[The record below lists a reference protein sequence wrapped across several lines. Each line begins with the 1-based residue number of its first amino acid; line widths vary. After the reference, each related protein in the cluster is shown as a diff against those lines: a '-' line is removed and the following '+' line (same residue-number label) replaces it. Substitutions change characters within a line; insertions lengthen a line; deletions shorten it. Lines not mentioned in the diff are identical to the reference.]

1 MADRRPSKL
10 GVAWTAGR
18 LAGRRLLGLRAG
30 ERDLELGELLTG
42 QLDQMKGLAMK
53 VGQIVSYLD
62 VPLPE
67 PVQEQLAR
75 LQTGQRGMAPAQVR
89 NVIEGALGRPVEA
102 AFEAF
107 DWEPV
112 AAASIGQVHRATA
125 RGRAVAV
132 KVQYPEVARSFGD
145 DLRAVGRLSSLASLA
160 SAVDGRALV
169 DELRERLGE
178 ECDYLREARAQAAF
192 ARAFA
197 DDRDVIVPTV
207 FPERSAA
214 TVLTTA
220 WIDGEGFSALRPG
233 GDDRANEAI
242 AASEHLLAA
251 EPDSDPDTLAQRRRD
266 AVATTL
272 VRFAYRSLWQLA
284 AIQADPHP
292 GNFIFPCATT
302 DDPAPGRVAFLD
314 FGCVRVLD
322 PAMVEALRAIAMTV
336 RDGDRPR
343 FRAAAQALGVVGK
356 PKAFDYDHFFAVM
369 EHLHR
374 PLVAP
379 RFSFDPGYVREGYAL
394 NGPGSPNARAMAM
407 PPAYIWV
414 ARLQW
419 GLWSI
424 LARLR
429 ARVALRGTMDALLA
443 SPIAPLQLDAP
454 AGLGSPVAAPASTFA
469 PAPASAE
476 ARP

>member
-1 MADRRPSKL
+1 MTDRKPSKL

-18 LAGRRLLGLRAG
+18 LAGRRLLGLREGA
-30 ERDLELGELLTG
+30 RDLELGELLTG

-75 LQTGQRGMAPAQVR
+75 LQTGQRGMPAARVRQV
-89 NVIEGALGRPVEA
+89 VEAALGVPLEA

-107 DWEPV
+107 DWDPV
-112 AAASIGQVHRATA
+112 AAASIGQVHRASV
-125 RGRAVAV
+125 RGRPVAV

-145 DLRAVGRLSSLASLA
+145 DLRAAGRLSSLASLA

-169 DELRERLGE
+169 DELRQRLVE

-197 DDRDVIVPTV
+197 DDRDVIVPEV
-207 FPERSAA
+207 LAERSAA

-220 WIDGEGFSALRPG
+220 WIDGEGFSALCSGAGMDAERA
-233 GDDRANEAI
+233 DRSGAI
-242 AASEHLLAA
+242 AEPRAGA
-251 EPDSDPDTLAQRRRD
+251 EPTPQARRD
-266 AVATTL
+266 AVAATL

-292 GNFIFPCATT
+292 GNFVFPLASAEH
-302 DDPAPGRVAFLD
+302 PAPGRVAFLD

-322 PAMVEALRAIAMTV
+322 PAMTEALRGIAAAV

-343 FRAAAQALGVVGK
+343 FRQAVQALGVVGK
-356 PKAFDYDHFFAVM
+356 PKSFDYEHFFAVM

-374 PLVAP
+374 PFLAP
-379 RFSFDPGYVREGYAL
+379 RFAIDPDYVREGYAL
-394 NGPGSPNARAMAM
+394 NGPGSPNARTMAM

-429 ARVALRGTMDALLA
+429 ATTSLRDTTEALLG
-443 SPIAPLQLDAP
+443 SPATPLRLDA
-454 AGLGSPVAAPASTFA
+454 AGLGGHELAA
-469 PAPASAE
+469 PAPAE
-476 ARP
+476 ARA

>member
-1 MADRRPSKL
+1 M
-10 GVAWTAGR
+10 
-18 LAGRRLLGLRAG
+18 GRRVLGLGAG
-30 ERDLELGELLTG
+30 ARDLALGEQLTA

-67 PVQEQLAR
+67 PVQAQLAR
-75 LQTGQRGMAPAQVR
+75 LQTGQRGMPPAQVR
-89 NVIEGALGRPVEA
+89 QLVEAALGRPLEA

-107 DWEPV
+107 EWAPV
-112 AAASIGQVHRATA
+112 AAASIGQVHRAVVQ
-125 RGRAVAV
+125 GRPVAV
-132 KVQYPEVARSFGD
+132 KVQYPEVARSFGE
-145 DLRAVGRLSSLASLA
+145 DLHAAGRLATLASLA

-169 DELRERLGE
+169 DELRQRLEE

-197 DDRDVIVPTV
+197 GEPDVLVPAV
-207 FPERSAA
+207 LADRSAA

-220 WIDGEGFSALRPG
+220 WVEGEGF
-233 GDDRANEAI
+233 
-242 AASEHLLAA
+242 AA
-251 EPDSDPDTLAQRRRD
+251 AQQADQARRD
-266 AVATTL
+266 ALAATL

-292 GNFIFPCATT
+292 GNFVFPLGE
-302 DDPAPGRVAFLD
+302 APGRVAFLD
-314 FGCVRVLD
+314 FGCVRALE
-322 PAMVEALRAIAMTV
+322 PAMVEALRGIAAAL

-343 FRAAAQALGVVGK
+343 LRAAAQALGVVGR
-356 PKAFDYDHFFAVM
+356 PKSFDHDHFFAVM

-379 RFSFDPGYVREGYAL
+379 RFTFDLAYVREGYAM
-394 NGPGSPNARAMAM
+394 NGPKSPNARSMAM

-429 ARVALRGTMDALLA
+429 VGGSFRGLLDELLA
-443 SPIAPLQLDAP
+443 SPVTPLPLHEPAASRGASQLAAT
-454 AGLGSPVAAPASTFA
+454 AG
-469 PAPASAE
+469 
-476 ARP
+476 RPEGRA